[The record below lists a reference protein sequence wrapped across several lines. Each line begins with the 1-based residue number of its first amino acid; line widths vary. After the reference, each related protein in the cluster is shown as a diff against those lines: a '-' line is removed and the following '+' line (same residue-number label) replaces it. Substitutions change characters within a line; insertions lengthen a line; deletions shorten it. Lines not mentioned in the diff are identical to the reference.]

1 MLPDPRSYSS
11 TLGFNQHL
19 GRHGRAGLKGLF
31 PCCLTMTNFIS
42 RTGFFRE
49 RERQRQRGRE
59 TPCRSPVEFSLQ
71 GSLPPSHLGWRVLH
85 RAVVCNKPA
94 AYNVCSEEE
103 TVFLV
108 CMECEGLLPLHQYL
122 KQLLLKFWLHFS
134 PTILVFG
141 QGVGEWGG
149 PIGKVGSPCRFAP
162 GPGQDG
168 HSLVQAAGGR
178 WSHHLRGLRPCS
190 RVPAEGTRNV
200 HGDSG
205 ATCHGR
211 SDESIV
217 DRDYTVVL

>member
-49 RERQRQRGRE
+49 RETEAEGER
-59 TPCRSPVEFSLQ
+59 PPVGPQWSSLYK
-71 GSLPPSHLGWRVLH
+71 GVVPLH
-85 RAVVCNKPA
+85 IWGGECCTEPWFTDSPA
-94 AYNVCSEEE
+94 ACNVCSEEE

-122 KQLLLKFWLHFS
+122 KQLLLRFWLHFS

-141 QGVGEWGG
+141 QGVGRADREGG
-149 PIGKVGSPCRFAP
+149 ISLSVCSWAWPRWPFAGPGSGRSMVTPSSGPTSVLACPCRGNTQCPWGLWSYLPRA
-162 GPGQDG
+162 
-168 HSLVQAAGGR
+168 VGR
-178 WSHHLRGLRPCS
+178 ERCR
-190 RVPAEGTRNV
+190 
-200 HGDSG
+200 
-205 ATCHGR
+205 
-211 SDESIV
+211 
-217 DRDYTVVL
+217 